1 MAQQK
6 GFTQQELQL
15 AFDRVNDPWDLKGP
29 IWAQIPA
36 AARNLVEQAVLRFT
50 GSLPVFASVSG
61 EADRLVVFAPGA
73 RLGPVVRPE
82 RDVFTIRSGMTMRS
96 WNPRSY
102 WTAMRDLVDVAHK
115 GKLDS

>member
-1 MAQQK
+1 MSQQK
-6 GFTQQELQL
+6 GFAQQELQL

-50 GSLPVFASVSG
+50 GSIPVFAPVSG
-61 EADRLVVFAPGA
+61 EADRLAVFAPGA
-73 RLGPVVRPE
+73 RLGPVVGPQ
-82 RDVFTIRSGMTMRS
+82 RDVFTSRGGMTMRS
-96 WNPRSY
+96 WNPRSF
-102 WTAMRDLVDVAHK
+102 WTALRDLVDDADN